1 MTYRAFRL
9 FVLNILSLIRVTR
22 SWAERRLPR
31 HERGYRYY
39 WEQAG
44 SAGYR
49 EDMYR
54 RQKDMDAN
62 PTFEEMRRTIAAHDP
77 STVLNVGCGYGREL
91 EALAPFFS
99 IEGCD
104 IAEDLLAKAKGGVSV
119 FRFDIV
125 EDSTD
130 KKWDIL
136 FCRAVMMYFTEPE
149 VLRKAMQHMEAM
161 ARKKV
166 IVWEWPHICR
176 FMQDTY
182 PSEKFEYHPMS
193 YNEHE

>member
-1 MTYRAFRL
+1 MVYQKMRL
-9 FVLNILSLIRVTR
+9 RLLSVLSCIPLMR

-31 HERGYRYY
+31 HERGYKYY
-39 WEQAG
+39 WEDSG
-44 SAGYR
+44 SLAYR

-54 RQKDMDAN
+54 RQRDMDAN
-62 PTFEEMRRTIAAHDP
+62 PTFDEMRAAIAAYSP
-77 STVLNVGCGYGREL
+77 SSVLNVGCGYGREL

-104 IAEDLLAKAKGGVSV
+104 IAEDLLAKARGDLSV

-130 KKWDIL
+130 RRWDIL
-136 FCRAVMMYFTEPE
+136 FCRAVMMYFAEPDIM
-149 VLRKAMQHMEAM
+149 RKAMRNMESM
-161 ARKKV
+161 AVKRV
-166 IVWEWPHICR
+166 IVWEWPHVCR
-176 FMQDTY
+176 FMQETY

-193 YNEHE
+193 YNEQE